1 MGGSADSKGVMKK
14 MLQETHKAVQQ
25 SVPDLGYAPHFQV
38 VFLAWMGFRQNGLSH
53 PTQAG
58 NASH

>member
-1 MGGSADSKGVMKK
+1 MKK

-38 VFLAWMGFRQNGLSH
+38 VFLAWIGFRQNGLSH